1 MENYMDLLRDCTLC
15 PRECHV
21 NRIEGEIGYCRE
33 TSDLRLARASLHMW
47 EEPCISGEEGSGTVF
62 FTGCALRCVY
72 CQNNI
77 IANGSFGKRVVNERL
92 LEIFFELKDKGAQN
106 INLVTPT
113 HFIPQ
118 IMMALEIAKE
128 KGLDMPIVYNT
139 SGYEK
144 KDSIKYLNGFIDI
157 YLPDFKYYDEN
168 LSKKYSNAYNY
179 KDYAMES
186 IGEMVRQVGK
196 PEFNEK
202 GMMTKGV
209 IVRHLVLPGF
219 VEDSKKI
226 IEYLHKTFVDDI
238 YISIMSQY
246 TPLSHVNAFPEINR
260 KLREDEYNSVVDFAI
275 SIGVENGF
283 IQEGESA
290 QESFIPPFNFEGV

>member
-1 MENYMDLLRDCTLC
+1 
-15 PRECHV
+15 
-21 NRIEGEIGYCRE
+21 
-33 TSDLRLARASLHMW
+33 
-47 EEPCISGEEGSGTVF
+47 
-62 FTGCALRCVY
+62 
-72 CQNNI
+72 
-77 IANGSFGKRVVNERL
+77 
-92 LEIFFELKDKGAQN
+92 
-106 INLVTPT
+106 
-113 HFIPQ
+113 
-118 IMMALEIAKE
+118 
-128 KGLDMPIVYNT
+128 
-139 SGYEK
+139 
-144 KDSIKYLNGFIDI
+144 
-157 YLPDFKYYDEN
+157 
-168 LSKKYSNAYNY
+168 
-179 KDYAMES
+179 
-186 IGEMVRQVGK
+186 MVRQVGK

-226 IEYLHKTFVDDI
+226 IEYLHKTFGEDI

>member
-1 MENYMDLLRDCTLC
+1 MGNYMDLLRDCTLC

-21 NRIEGEIGYCRE
+21 NRIEGEVGYCGE

-62 FTGCALRCVY
+62 FTGCTLRCVY

-77 IANGSFGKRVVNERL
+77 IANGSFGKGIVNERL

-226 IEYLHKTFVDDI
+226 IEYLHKTFGDDI

>member
-1 MENYMDLLRDCTLC
+1 MGNYMDLLRDCTLC

-226 IEYLHKTFVDDI
+226 IEYLHKTFGDDI